1 MDGPTVGVA
10 AFVVLFGAALGG
22 VLAHARLPPAVL
34 TRRTRSTI
42 GRGVTMIAVLA
53 ALLLALMTLYVVR
66 QFNSARSDVG
76 RMSSQ
81 MVELDHVLRQVGAPA
96 MPARELLFRYGARTL
111 KDIWPQT
118 EPRLGVDGADS
129 MQLLNRLEDTVAALH
144 PAEPDHAAAAER
156 AQHLVRALVDANW
169 SLGPDPPPIV
179 SPWLTLVLLFWLMLA
194 FAGWGLL
201 APRTKLALG
210 SLSLCAAAAAGGLFL
225 MADYSS
231 AFGGMILVSSEPL
244 QNALFVITAGS

>member
-1 MDGPTVGVA
+1 MDGPAVGVA
-10 AFVVLFGAALGG
+10 AFVVLFGSALVGA
-22 VLAHARLPPAVL
+22 LAHARLPPAAL
-34 TRRTRSTI
+34 TQRTRTTI

-53 ALLLALMTLYVVR
+53 ALLLSLMTLYVVR
-66 QFNSARSDVG
+66 QFNAARDDVG
-76 RMSSQ
+76 RLSSQ
-81 MVELDHVLRQVGAPA
+81 MVELDHVLRQVGPPA

-129 MQLLNRLEDTVAALH
+129 TQLLNRLEDTVAALH
-144 PAEPDHAAAAER
+144 PAEPDRAAAADR
-156 AQHLVRALVDANW
+156 ARDLVRGLVDGKW
-169 SLGPDPPPIV
+169 SLSPDPPPIL

-210 SLSLCAAAAAGGLFL
+210 SLSLFAAAAACGVFL

-231 AFGGMILVSSEPL
+231 AFGGMILISSEPL
-244 QNALFVITAGS
+244 QNALFVITGS